1 MSKINA
7 QHPIRLDSL
16 TGVSQTLMIPLFCRA
31 WEHETANSLLP
42 DPMAATI
49 VSQLNVLLENSDN
62 PYHQSM
68 LTRRWP
74 ALLKLIMSMRA
85 RHFDRR
91 CLDFIQRHPDAQVVM
106 LGCGLDSRYE
116 RLNQPDIPWYNLDL
130 PHVMN
135 LRQQLF
141 PTYATVNDLAYSVLD
156 FKWFEHIDQRRPTIF
171 LAEGLFMYLARSQTR
186 HLFKHLAENFTGE
199 LIAEVMSQPAIQ
211 AVGNKILQVTTRM
224 ESGTVFVGGLYHSR
238 EPEAWH
244 PQIRFVDDWTFFD
257 EREPRLGLHNLVRF
271 TPYQRIQWVVRYQL
285 ESL

>member
-1 MSKINA
+1 MAK
-7 QHPIRLDSL
+7 RL
-16 TGVSQTLMIPLFCRA
+16 
-31 WEHETANSLLP
+31 
-42 DPMAATI
+42 
-49 VSQLNVLLENSDN
+49 
-62 PYHQSM
+62 
-68 LTRRWP
+68 WP

-85 RHFDRR
+85 RHFDQR
-91 CLDFIQRHPDAQVVM
+91 CLDFLKRNPDAQVVM

-130 PHVMN
+130 PHVID

-141 PTYATVNDLAYSVLD
+141 PTYSSVQDLAYSVLD
-156 FKWFEHIDQRRPTIF
+156 FKWFDQIDRSRPTIF

-186 HLFKHLAENFTGE
+186 HLFKHLAESFTGE

-211 AVGNKILQVTTRM
+211 AVGTKILQVTTRM
-224 ESGTVFVGGLYHSR
+224 EPGTVFVGGLYHSR

-244 PQIRFVDDWTFFD
+244 RQIRFVDDWTFFD

-285 ESL
+285 DTAKHS